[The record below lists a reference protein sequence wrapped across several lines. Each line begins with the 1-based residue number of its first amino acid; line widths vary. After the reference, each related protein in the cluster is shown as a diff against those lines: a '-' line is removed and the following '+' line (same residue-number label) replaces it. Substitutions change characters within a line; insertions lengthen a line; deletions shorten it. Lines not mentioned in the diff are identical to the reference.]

1 MAAFLDV
8 VHAEANNGQ
17 AAGQRFPGLG
27 RAQVDDGVN
36 VGKGHCSKC
45 TVGDLACPGPRHNP
59 SGSLGYAGGMKE
71 VSPAEGQALVQGG
84 AVLVDVREP
93 NEYSEIHAEGAQLLP
108 LSELEARYAE
118 LPKDRP
124 LVMICRSGA
133 RSARA
138 GEFLLQNG
146 YADVTNLAGG
156 TLAWNEAG
164 LPVVGGDA

>member
-1 MAAFLDV
+1 
-8 VHAEANNGQ
+8 
-17 AAGQRFPGLG
+17 
-27 RAQVDDGVN
+27 
-36 VGKGHCSKC
+36 
-45 TVGDLACPGPRHNP
+45 
-59 SGSLGYAGGMKE
+59 MKE

-118 LPKDRP
+118 LPKNRP